1 MPTVK
6 GRKVS
11 WRELLVGQKWRRY
24 AFWFIILFLA
34 ILTIR
39 DVTELVTEYMDD
51 PKQADMNIVFN
62 QSMTMPNITWC
73 ISKKQAWSHFN
84 LSGADNPEWDEAV
97 EEGLSNHT
105 SRESFL
111 TRIWDYR
118 MVVEAYDVIA
128 TLNSMERET
137 TPHGAARTIMLYG
150 KSPRFKNKRKL
161 VKKWLDAVD
170 ERNVTFAEF
179 TNKVGFEALRR
190 SIQRFLRTTYDEDK
204 VIRTQMKITWLSQQ
218 NLCFQPVFDEENFV
232 PVEDQG
238 QFFVFAISHNADG
251 LHGQDVDCMTVDFH
265 GRPSAIGRFM
275 EGKGRAKDGI
285 VEGELCLG
293 QMHEVTVEVRAQ
305 YTMLENDEAG
315 TACRV
320 FDDEDENEFDCRSRC
335 RMEMIRQMC
344 NCTPAT
350 LAYLSSD
357 DNLDTFPIC
366 SYEKCNLD
374 VQRGNFTD
382 KLCSDKC
389 FPDCH
394 QVRYTV
400 RHDIKGRSMRP
411 DYTTVVLLWGSFEYL
426 TLEQQWVW
434 TVTTF
439 IAALGGSIGMWLGL
453 SILSLI
459 QLCTYA
465 AEKVTKKVGKTLT
478 VVPTDKD
485 AEMGENKTTSRKT
498 STVSVSANPF
508 SGGEVSANPFENP
521 FANKSEPPRLPGK
534 TGAKPA

>member
-11 WRELLVGQKWRRY
+11 WKELMIGRRWRRY
-24 AFWFIILFLA
+24 AFWFIIVFLA

-39 DVTELVTEYMDD
+39 DVVELVVEYSED

-62 QSMTMPNITWC
+62 QSMSMPNITFC
-73 ISKKQAWSHFN
+73 MSKKQALSHFN
-84 LSGADNPEWDEAV
+84 VSGADDKEWDRLV
-97 EEGLSNHT
+97 DDGLQNLT
-105 SRESFL
+105 DREPFL
-111 TRIWDYR
+111 TRRWDFR

-137 TPHGAARTIMLYG
+137 TPHGAARTISIFG
-150 KSPRFKNKRKL
+150 SIPRLKEKRKL
-161 VKKWLDAVD
+161 VKKWLDAIQ
-170 ERNVTFAEF
+170 ERNVTFSEF

-190 SIQRFLRTTYDEDK
+190 SIQRFMRTTFDEEK
-204 VIRTQMKITWLSQQ
+204 IIRTQLKISWISMK
-218 NLCFQPVFDEENFV
+218 NLCFQPVFDAENNV
-232 PVEDQG
+232 PIEDQG
-238 QFFVFAISHNADG
+238 QFFVLQISHNADSLDG
-251 LHGQDVDCMTVDFH
+251 EQVDCMNVDFH

-285 VEGELCLG
+285 VEELCLSM
-293 QMHEVTVEVRAQ
+293 MHEVTVEVRAQ

-315 TACRV
+315 TACRT

-344 NCTPAT
+344 KCTAPT
-350 LAYLSSD
+350 LAHLSSD
-357 DNLDTFPIC
+357 DQLETFPIC
-366 SYEKCNLD
+366 DYEKCKLD

-389 FPDCH
+389 YPDCH

-400 RHDIKGRSMRP
+400 RHDPKGRSLRP
-411 DYTTVVLLWGSFEYL
+411 DLTTVVLNWGSFEYL

-434 TVTTF
+434 SVTTF

-459 QLCTYA
+459 QLLTYM
-465 AEKVTKKVGKTLT
+465 AEKLSKRVGKTLH
-478 VVPTDKD
+478 VVP
-485 AEMGENKTTSRKT
+485 ENKDEEAAKSSRKQ
-498 STVSVSANPF
+498 SSASVSANPF
-508 SGGEVSANPFENP
+508 GNGNVSANPFENP
-521 FANKSEPPRLPGK
+521 YKSKESAAGRSTGGGK
-534 TGAKPA
+534 VAPA

>member
-84 LSGADNPEWDEAV
+84 LSGADDPEWDEAV
-97 EEGLSNHT
+97 EEGLNNHT

-190 SIQRFLRTTYDEDK
+190 
-204 VIRTQMKITWLSQQ
+204 
-218 NLCFQPVFDEENFV
+218 
-232 PVEDQG
+232 
-238 QFFVFAISHNADG
+238 
-251 LHGQDVDCMTVDFH
+251 
-265 GRPSAIGRFM
+265 
-275 EGKGRAKDGI
+275 
-285 VEGELCLG
+285 
-293 QMHEVTVEVRAQ
+293 
-305 YTMLENDEAG
+305 
-315 TACRV
+315 
-320 FDDEDENEFDCRSRC
+320 
-335 RMEMIRQMC
+335 
-344 NCTPAT
+344 
-350 LAYLSSD
+350 
-357 DNLDTFPIC
+357 
-366 SYEKCNLD
+366 
-374 VQRGNFTD
+374 
-382 KLCSDKC
+382 
-389 FPDCH
+389 
-394 QVRYTV
+394 
-400 RHDIKGRSMRP
+400 
-411 DYTTVVLLWGSFEYL
+411 
-426 TLEQQWVW
+426 
-434 TVTTF
+434 
-439 IAALGGSIGMWLGL
+439 
-453 SILSLI
+453 
-459 QLCTYA
+459 
-465 AEKVTKKVGKTLT
+465 
-478 VVPTDKD
+478 
-485 AEMGENKTTSRKT
+485 
-498 STVSVSANPF
+498 
-508 SGGEVSANPFENP
+508 
-521 FANKSEPPRLPGK
+521 
-534 TGAKPA
+534 